1 MSCCLLELE
10 ETPMEQEGGRGHVQR
25 DPVSHHSLAQVWLST
40 SPFLVQ
46 GGTAGIC
53 RVCKFGSSPLNKCL
67 GQF

>member
-10 ETPMEQEGGRGHVQR
+10 ETPMEQEGGTGHVQR

-40 SPFLVQ
+40 S
-46 GGTAGIC
+46 GIC